1 MLLWGWKIGHA
12 ECFSSFFFN
21 SFLVVTSGSHLM
33 SSGFTSEE
41 VVLQMC
47 PQILQIFVWDAQ
59 KPDSS

>member
-1 MLLWGWKIGHA
+1 
-12 ECFSSFFFN
+12 
-21 SFLVVTSGSHLM
+21 M